1 MSFLREGVDEYV
13 KRLAPYVSIS
23 ITELGELKKG
33 DKLSNYERLKTVEAE
48 GERML
53 KLVKDTQYMILLD
66 VHGKALSSEGLADLI
81 ETSALDGNSDM
92 VFVIGGAFGVSDA
105 LRRRA
110 NCRLSFSPMTFT
122 HQMIRLLLLEQL
134 YRTCKIRRNE
144 PYHW

>member
-1 MSFLREGVDEYV
+1 
-13 KRLAPYVSIS
+13 
-23 ITELGELKKG
+23 
-33 DKLSNYERLKTVEAE
+33 
-48 GERML
+48 
-53 KLVKDTQYMILLD
+53 MILLD

-110 NCRLSFSPMTFT
+110 NLRLSFSPMTFT

>member
-1 MSFLREGVDEYV
+1 MSFLREGVDEYI

-53 KLVKDTQYMILLD
+53 KLIKDTQYMILLD

-110 NCRLSFSPMTFT
+110 NLRLSFSPMTFT